1 MFILQIVHSAQVGWN
16 YINIIPTP
24 LEVAKAKLRLSKAME
39 ISLNIL
45 IYTSKENKK
54 HAASF
59 WGLTLSISNKIQCN
73 SLPKKKKKNTHWK
86 LWKCAV
92 ILWSLYLPELTFK
105 TIKLTF
111 ISVT

>member
-16 YINIIPTP
+16 YINIIQTP

-59 WGLTLSISNKIQCN
+59 WGLTLSISNKIQRN
-73 SLPKKKKKNTHWK
+73 SLPKKKKKHTESCENVQLSYGACIYLSWLLK
-86 LWKCAV
+86 L
-92 ILWSLYLPELTFK
+92 LN
-105 TIKLTF
+105 
-111 ISVT
+111 

>member
-1 MFILQIVHSAQVGWN
+1 MFIFQIVHSAQVGWN
-16 YINIIPTP
+16 YINIIKTP

-39 ISLNIL
+39 ISLNIF

-73 SLPKKKKKNTHWK
+73 SLQKKQKKHWK
-86 LWKCAV
+86 LWKCASYGAC
-92 ILWSLYLPELTFK
+92 IYLSWLL
-105 TIKLTF
+105 KLLN
-111 ISVT
+111 

>member
-16 YINIIPTP
+16 YINIIQTP
-24 LEVAKAKLRLSKAME
+24 LEVAKAKLRLSKAMK
-39 ISLNIL
+39 ISLNIF

-73 SLPKKKKKNTHWK
+73 SLPKKKKHTESCENVQLSYGACIDLSWLLK
-86 LWKCAV
+86 L
-92 ILWSLYLPELTFK
+92 LN
-105 TIKLTF
+105 
-111 ISVT
+111 

>member
-16 YINIIPTP
+16 IIQTP

-39 ISLNIL
+39 ISLNIF

-59 WGLTLSISNKIQCN
+59 WGLTLSISNKIQRN
-73 SLPKKKKKNTHWK
+73 SLPKKKTHWK